1 MELTDINY
9 IKRLLGRHGFT
20 FSKALGQNFL
30 IDPTVCPRMAEM
42 CGAGPEDGVIEIGPG
57 IGVLTVELAKRAKK
71 TVSVELDTRLIPVL
85 AETLTDY
92 RNAQVINADVMKT
105 DLRKLIDEQFG
116 GMRVFVCANLPYYIT
131 SPIIM
136 YLLESRLPVES
147 ITVMVQK
154 EAAERLCAPVGT
166 RSAGAITAAVNYYAS
181 AERLFE
187 VGRSSFLP
195 SPNVDSEVIKLTV
208 RKTPPV
214 SVDDEKFFF
223 SVISASFSQR
233 RKTAANGLSSML
245 GISKDKINTALAD
258 IGVSPTVR
266 AEALS
271 MEQLAALS
279 NKLRE
284 IKNG

>member
-30 IDPTVCPRMAEM
+30 IDPTVCPKMAEM
-42 CGAGPEDGVIEIGPG
+42 CGAGENDGVIEIGPG
-57 IGVLTVELAKRAKK
+57 VGVLTVELAKRAKK
-71 TVSVELDTRLIPVL
+71 TVSIELDTRLIPVL
-85 AETLTDY
+85 GETLTDFK
-92 RNAQVINADVMKT
+92 NAMVINADVLKT
-105 DLRKLIDEQFG
+105 DLHKLISEEFA

-131 SPIIM
+131 SPVIM

-154 EAAERLCAPVGT
+154 EAAERLCAPVGS
-166 RSAGAITAAVNYYAS
+166 RNAGAITASVNYYAET
-181 AERLFE
+181 ERLFG
-187 VGRSSFLP
+187 VNRASFMP
-195 SPNVDSEVIKLTV
+195 APNVDSEVIKLTV
-208 RKTPPV
+208 RDQPPV
-214 SVDDEKFFF
+214 TVKNEGFFF
-223 SVISASFSQR
+223 EVIKAAFSQR

-245 GISKDKINTALAD
+245 GLPKSEINKALEQN
-258 IGVSPTVR
+258 GLSPTVR

-271 MEQLAALS
+271 LGELS
-279 NKLRE
+279 SLSDKLWE